1 MGVKK
6 NLGKKK
12 SMHEKVEKEETLKI
26 TGPSRENVRNRG
38 RKGAMGV
45 DKNLGKTKGCA
56 RKVEKDETLKITGH
70 TQMQKNRNE
79 EGKQRE
85 E

>member
-1 MGVKK
+1 MKK
-6 NLGKKK
+6 FLTFQDLPLNQ
-12 SMHEKVEKEETLKI
+12 I

>member
-26 TGPSRENVRNRG
+26 TG
-38 RKGAMGV
+38 
-45 DKNLGKTKGCA
+45 
-56 RKVEKDETLKITGH
+56 H

-79 EGKQRE
+79 EGNRE
-85 E
+85 V

>member
-1 MGVKK
+1 
-6 NLGKKK
+6 
-12 SMHEKVEKEETLKI
+12 
-26 TGPSRENVRNRG
+26 
-38 RKGAMGV
+38 MGV

>member
-1 MGVKK
+1 
-6 NLGKKK
+6 
-12 SMHEKVEKEETLKI
+12 
-26 TGPSRENVRNRG
+26 
-38 RKGAMGV
+38 MGV

-79 EGKQRE
+79 EGKILNSGQISG
-85 E
+85 